1 MRLALNLGLMIG
13 SEAPADRLALARRAE
28 ELGFDSVWAAE
39 AYGADV
45 VTLLAWLAGQTQRI
59 HLGAAVMQIPGRTPA
74 NAAMTAAGLQNL
86 SGGRFRMGLGV
97 SGPQVSEGWHGV
109 PFAKPLGRTRE
120 YVEIVRMALNREV
133 VHYAGEHFTVPL
145 AGSAGKGLK
154 LTVRPVAP
162 VPLYLAA
169 IGPKNLQLAG
179 ELFDGWLGI
188 FYSAEFASELLSGL
202 RTGREKVGKDLV
214 GFDVQASF
222 PLVVGDDPE
231 SCAAPVRPYAAL
243 YVGGMGSRQ
252 HNFYNNLAVRM
263 GYAEAAREVQDLYL
277 DSRPRE
283 AAARMPAEF
292 IDRTSLLGDRARLTD
307 RLSALAGSGLTTC
320 AVTPTGRSL
329 EAKFTA
335 LDTVAEAHRAL

>member
-1 MRLALNLGLMIG
+1 MRLALNLGYMIG
-13 SEAPADRLALARRAE
+13 SNSPADRLALVHRAE
-28 ELGFDSVWAAE
+28 ALGFDSVWAAE

-45 VTLLAWLAGQTQRI
+45 VTLLAWLAGQTERI
-59 HLGAAVMQIPGRTPA
+59 YLGSAVMQIPGRTPA

-120 YVEIVRMALNREV
+120 YAEIVRLALGREV
-133 VHYAGEHFTVPL
+133 VEYAGQHFTLPVP
-145 AGSAGKGLK
+145 GSEGKGLK
-154 LTVRPVAP
+154 LMVRTVAA

-169 IGPKNLQLAG
+169 IGPKNVELAG

-188 FYSAEFASELLSGL
+188 FYSPEFSGDLLASL
-202 RTGREKVGKDLV
+202 RTGRDKAGKTLD

-231 SCAAPVRPYAAL
+231 ACVTSVRPYAAL
-243 YVGGMGSRQ
+243 YVGGMGSRA
-252 HNFYNNLAVRM
+252 HNFYNNFAVRM
-263 GYAEAAREVQDLYL
+263 GYAEAAAEVQDLYL
-277 DSRPRE
+277 AGQPRE
-283 AAARMPAEF
+283 AAARIPAEF
-292 IDRTSLLGDRARLTD
+292 VDRTSLLGDRARLTD
-307 RLSALAGSGLTTC
+307 RLAALAESGLTTC

-329 EAKFTA
+329 ETRLAA
-335 LDTVAEAHRAL
+335 LDTVAEAHRVL